1 MSHTE
6 RHLSRRRAIVLLEA
20 TVSIMLI
27 GIVLGAVSLL
37 MVRYSQSVDYFLNY
51 RRAQLAAESCIERMR
66 AGELPVAA
74 AIMNDPGGVECE
86 ITVND
91 GADLWKGLQRVRV
104 TARATGKHGRVTSF
118 RLVTYVSPQVAGQ
131 GGES

>member
-1 MSHTE
+1 MSNME
-6 RHLSRRRAIVLLEA
+6 GQLSRRPAVVLLEA

-66 AGELPVAA
+66 AGELPVVA
-74 AIMNDPGGVECE
+74 AIMNDPGGVHCE
-86 ITVND
+86 ITVDD
-91 GADLWKGLQRVRV
+91 GADLWKGLQRVGV
-104 TARATGKHGRVTSF
+104 TARATGKHGRIASF

>member
-1 MSHTE
+1 MSNIE
-6 RHLSRRRAIVLLEA
+6 GQLSRRRAIVLLEA

-51 RRAQLAAESCIERMR
+51 RRAQLAAESCIARMR

-74 AIMNDPGGVECE
+74 AIMNDPGGVTRASRRCAAG
-86 ITVND
+86 IQPD
-91 GADLWKGLQRVRV
+91 GPRGGRAVRWSGDP
-104 TARATGKHGRVTSF
+104 RMDDF
-118 RLVTYVSPQVAGQ
+118 RDMAAQ
-131 GGES
+131 

>member
-1 MSHTE
+1 MSHME
-6 RHLSRRRAIVLLEA
+6 GPLSRRRAIVLLEA

-51 RRAQLAAESCIERMR
+51 RRVQLAAESCIERMR
-66 AGELPVAA
+66 AGELPVVAV
-74 AIMNDPGGVECE
+74 ITNDPGGVQCE
-86 ITVND
+86 ITVDD
-91 GADLWKGLQRVRV
+91 GADRWKGLQRVGV
-104 TARATGKHGRVTSF
+104 TARVTGKHGRVAMF